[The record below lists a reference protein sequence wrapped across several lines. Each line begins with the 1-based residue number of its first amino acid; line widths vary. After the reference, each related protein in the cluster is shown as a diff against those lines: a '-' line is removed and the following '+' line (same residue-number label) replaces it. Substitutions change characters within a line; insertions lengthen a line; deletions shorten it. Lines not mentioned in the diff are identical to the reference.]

1 MLRKMQAVFLN
12 ALPKSDLLFL
22 NEMLLPVYW
31 KLLLEYEAQNDIKIK
46 IK

>member
-22 NEMLLPVYW
+22 NEMLLSVYG

-46 IK
+46 